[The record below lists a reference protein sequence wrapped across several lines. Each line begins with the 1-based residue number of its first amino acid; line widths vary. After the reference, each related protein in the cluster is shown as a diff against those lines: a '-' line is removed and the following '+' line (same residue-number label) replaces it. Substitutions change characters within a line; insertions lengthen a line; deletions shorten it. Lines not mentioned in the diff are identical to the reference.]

1 MAFFRKDVYTERDV
15 RRYKAIVKA
24 VMMRAWG
31 RKQGERVKDDYN
43 YVSDESFIQCSE
55 TKSRVQLKRNSRV

>member
-24 VMMRAWG
+24 RDDPCLG
-31 RKQGERVKDDYN
+31 KEQGDRVNDDYN
-43 YVSDESFIQCSE
+43 HVSDESIIQCS
-55 TKSRVQLKRNSRV
+55 